1 MKINKKKRNY
11 NVGQETHIFVQTAL
25 LYTSSEGERRIRVH
39 NLAMPYTD
47 VATDPYENVDI
58 NALWSLFLKKGID
71 NLEIMNPN
79 FMSTRSYIEMLFSSM
94 IGSVQRL
101 YRNNAP
107 DQLDY
112 IACYLMGIL
121 KNEVF
126 FPSFAVQANAYVSI
140 IYVYL

>member
-1 MKINKKKRNY
+1 
-11 NVGQETHIFVQTAL
+11 
-25 LYTSSEGERRIRVH
+25 
-39 NLAMPYTD
+39 
-47 VATDPYENVDI
+47 
-58 NALWSLFLKKGID
+58 
-71 NLEIMNPN
+71 
-79 FMSTRSYIEMLFSSM
+79 MSTRSYIEMLFSSM